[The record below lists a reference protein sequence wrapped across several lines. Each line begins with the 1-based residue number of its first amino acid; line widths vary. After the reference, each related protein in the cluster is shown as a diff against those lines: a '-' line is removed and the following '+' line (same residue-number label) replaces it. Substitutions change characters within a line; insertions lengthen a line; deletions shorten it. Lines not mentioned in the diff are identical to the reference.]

1 MIDFRPGV
9 ADGVVRVGQNGRHLR
24 RRMPMPTTRPR
35 VSLPERF
42 ELLNHVANGG
52 MASVWSAEDR
62 VLGRTVAVKLL
73 AEQFLDDAPA
83 KARFMREA
91 RAAAALSSHPHVV
104 TIFDVGEH
112 DGRPYIVMEYLAGGS
127 VADAVSGGRP
137 VPPDRALA
145 WLRAAAGALDAAHEH
160 GVVHRDV
167 KPGNLLLDD
176 RGRLAVVDF
185 GIARVALTDDL
196 TATGQVLGTASY
208 MSPEQVR
215 GEPATAASDVYSL
228 GVVAHRLL
236 TGRRPFAAVNF
247 AAQAR
252 AHVEED
258 PARASATNPELGA
271 AVDGVLGRALAKT
284 PDARWPTATAFVDA
298 LERAL
303 GRAEPTAATNVIAP
317 VPPWRERRPR
327 RRGLALMALGG
338 AVLAAAA
345 IALLAG
351 GGERRAAGPAPATP
365 TNARKAPVRPKTP
378 TTPAQTA
385 PSSSSTAAAP
395 APSDSPAALND
406 RGFALMQAGRYAD
419 AIAPLQRAVD
429 GACGPGAGLTCAYAL
444 YNLGHSLRLAGRPAE
459 AVPILERRLQFDDQ
473 RGVVQHELDLA
484 RQAAG
489 VAPAPSPPPA
499 ATGKPG
505 KGNGHKGKGGG
516 GD

>member
-1 MIDFRPGV
+1 
-9 ADGVVRVGQNGRHLR
+9 
-24 RRMPMPTTRPR
+24 MPAVSPR

-42 ELLNHVANGG
+42 EILTHVANGG

-73 AEQFLDDAPA
+73 AEQFVGDSRA
-83 KARFMREA
+83 KVRFMREA

-127 VADAVSGGRP
+127 VADAVSGGRAA
-137 VPPDRALA
+137 PPARALA

-185 GIARVALTDDL
+185 GIARVALSDEL
-196 TATGQVLGTASY
+196 TVTGQVLGTASY

-215 GEPATAASDVYSL
+215 GERATAASDVYSL
-228 GVVAHRLL
+228 GVVAYRLL

-252 AHVEED
+252 AHVEDD
-258 PARASATNPELGA
+258 PPAASAANPDLPA
-271 AVDGVLGRALAKT
+271 AVDGVLRRALAKK
-284 PDARWPTATAFVDA
+284 PAARWPSASAFVDA
-298 LERAL
+298 LEGAV
-303 GRAEPTAATNVIAP
+303 GRGEPTAATRAIAP
-317 VPPWRERRPR
+317 VPPFRARSPR
-327 RRGLALMALGG
+327 RRGLALVALGG

-351 GGERRAAGPAPATP
+351 GGDRRAASPAPATP
-365 TNARKAPVRPKTP
+365 TGARKAPARPKASAA
-378 TTPAQTA
+378 PARTA
-385 PSSSSTAAAP
+385 PAPSRSTAAAAP
-395 APSDSPAALND
+395 ANDPAALND
-406 RGFALMQAGRYAD
+406 RGFALMQAGRYGD
-419 AIAPLQRAVD
+419 AIAPLRAAVD

-473 RGVVQHELDLA
+473 RGVVQRELDQA

-489 VAPAPSPPPA
+489 ITPAPSPPPA
-499 ATGKPG
+499 AGGKPG
-505 KGNGHKGKGGG
+505 KGRGHEGNGGG

>member
-1 MIDFRPGV
+1 
-9 ADGVVRVGQNGRHLR
+9 
-24 RRMPMPTTRPR
+24 MPAVTPR

-42 ELLNHVANGG
+42 EILTHVANGG

-73 AEQFLDDAPA
+73 AEQFVGDARA
-83 KARFMREA
+83 KVRFMREA
-91 RAAAALSSHPHVV
+91 RAAAELSSHPHVV

-127 VADAVSGGRP
+127 VADAVSGGRA
-137 VPPDRALA
+137 VPPGRAIA
-145 WLRAAAGALDAAHEH
+145 WLRAAAGALDAAHER

-185 GIARVALTDDL
+185 GIARVALGDEL
-196 TATGQVLGTASY
+196 TVTGQVLGTASY

-228 GVVAHRLL
+228 GVVAHRVL

-258 PARASATNPELGA
+258 PPPASASNPDLPP
-271 AVDGVLGRALAKT
+271 AVDGVLRRALAKN
-284 PDARWPTATAFVDA
+284 PADRWPSATAFVDA
-298 LERAL
+298 LEDAL
-303 GRAEPTAATNVIAP
+303 GPGEPTAATRIVPVAP
-317 VPPWRERRPR
+317 WPARSSR
-327 RRGLALMALGG
+327 RRGLGLMALGG

-351 GGERRAAGPAPATP
+351 GGERRAASPAPAAP
-365 TNARKAPVRPKTP
+365 TEARKAPARPKASAA
-378 TTPAQTA
+378 PARTA
-385 PSSSSTAAAP
+385 PSPSRTAAAP
-395 APSDSPAALND
+395 APADGPAALND
-406 RGFALMQAGRYAD
+406 RGFALMQAGRYGD

-444 YNLGHSLRLAGRPAE
+444 YNLGHSLRLAGRPAD
-459 AVPILERRLQFDDQ
+459 AVPILERRLQFDNQ
-473 RGVVQHELDLA
+473 RGLVQRELDQA

-489 VAPAPSPPPA
+489 IAPAPPPSPA
-499 ATGKPG
+499 AQGKSG
-505 KGNGHKGKGGG
+505 KGQGHKGKGGE

>member
-1 MIDFRPGV
+1 
-9 ADGVVRVGQNGRHLR
+9 
-24 RRMPMPTTRPR
+24 MPAVTPH

-42 ELLNHVANGG
+42 EILTHVANGG

-73 AEQFLDDAPA
+73 AEQFVGDARA
-83 KARFMREA
+83 KQRFMREA

-127 VADAVSGGRP
+127 VADAVSGGRAVAP
-137 VPPDRALA
+137 ARALA
-145 WLRAAAGALDAAHEH
+145 WLRDAAGALDAAHEQ

-167 KPGNLLLDD
+167 KPGNLLLDE
-176 RGRLAVVDF
+176 RGRLVVVDF
-185 GIARVALTDDL
+185 GIARVALGDEL
-196 TATGQVLGTASY
+196 TVTGQVLGTASY
-208 MSPEQVR
+208 MAPEQVR
-215 GEPATAASDVYSL
+215 GEPVTAASDVYSL

-252 AHVEED
+252 AHVEDD
-258 PARASATNPELGA
+258 PAPASASNPELPA
-271 AVDGVLGRALAKT
+271 AVDGVLRRALAKD
-284 PDARWPTATAFVDA
+284 PAARWPSATAFVDA

-303 GRAEPTAATNVIAP
+303 EPGEPTAATHRIVP
-317 VPPWRERRPR
+317 VPPWPARSGR
-327 RRGLALMALGG
+327 RRGLALMALG
-338 AVLAAAA
+338 AALLAAVA

-351 GGERRAAGPAPATP
+351 GGERRAASPAPAAP
-365 TNARKAPVRPKTP
+365 TDARKAPARPNGSAG
-378 TTPAQTA
+378 PARTA
-385 PSSSSTAAAP
+385 PSPSRTAATPAP
-395 APSDSPAALND
+395 ANDPAALND
-406 RGFALMQAGRYAD
+406 RGFALMQAGRYGE
-419 AIAPLQRAVD
+419 AIPLLQRAVD

-459 AVPILERRLQFDDQ
+459 AVPILERRLQFADQ
-473 RGVVQHELDLA
+473 RGVVQRELDLA

-489 VAPAPSPPPA
+489 IAPAASPPPA
-499 ATGKPG
+499 GEGKPG
-505 KGNGHKGKGGG
+505 KGNGHGKGGK